1 MNEQTAFR
9 LRQRRP
15 LEALDSGLL
24 LYRRFF
30 LRLYSGF
37 LPVYVPV
44 FIALALIPEHL
55 IWISFLALWWFK
67 PIWDRLV
74 LRMLGT
80 VFFNPVVSRRSVG
93 MISRK
98 AMLRGLVSDLSWR
111 RFSLWRHYILPV
123 RFLEGIRG
131 TRLRHRVG
139 LIGKEE
145 KGTAMALGFFM
156 FLAELFLVYGM
167 AIFLIHVQNFIPY
180 FMRVQL
186 DWSVPGVYRGMF
198 IAYGLMMGLLEPAT
212 VCMGFALYINRR
224 VELEG
229 WDLDIAFRRR
239 SRRISSRTLV
249 FFLISLMVFIPDAAE
264 AQDARVPKVEQTPLK
279 ELEFVLADDDFG
291 GTKQRTALRWR
302 ESSSFNNDDSRSLND
317 FGQFNFSKT
326 LAAVLR
332 IAVIAAAAAL
342 SAGILWKNRNRF
354 RWFRSL
360 KKDRVEHKYPTDP
373 IGTIPITN
381 TLDLASELYGSGA
394 QRKAWATLYGYLTD
408 QICLH
413 DEMAPGSDATEGDFL
428 KVLRLD
434 TGKNSWKSLH
444 AVELEW
450 IVNRWRQAAY
460 AHREPG
466 KGDFR
471 RASNYLYALSGE
483 SA

>member
-44 FIALALIPEHL
+44 FIALALIPERL
-55 IWISFLALWWFK
+55 IWISFLALWWLK

-74 LRMLGT
+74 IWMLGT
-80 VFFNPVVSRRSVG
+80 VFFNPVVSRRRTG
-93 MISRK
+93 MISRR

-156 FLAELFLVYGM
+156 FLAELFLVYGV
-167 AIFLIHVQNFIPY
+167 AIFLINVQNFIPY

-186 DWSVPGVYRGMF
+186 DWSVPGVYRAMF
-198 IAYGLMMGLLEPAT
+198 ITYGLMMGLLEPAT

-239 SRRISSRTLV
+239 SRRMSNRTLA
-249 FFLISLMVFIPDAAE
+249 FFLISLMVFIPDTSE
-264 AQDARVPKVEQTPLK
+264 AQDARVPEVEQTPLE
-279 ELEFVLADDDFG
+279 ELEYVLADDDFG

-302 ESSSFNNDDSRSLND
+302 ENSSFNNDGSGSLND
-317 FGQFNFSKT
+317 FGQFGFSKT
-326 LAAVLR
+326 LATVLR
-332 IAVIAAAAAL
+332 IAVIAAAAGVL
-342 SAGILWKNRNRF
+342 AGILWKNRNRF
-354 RWFRSL
+354 RWFGSL
-360 KKDRVEHKYPTDP
+360 KKDRVEHENRTDP
-373 IGTIPITN
+373 IGNVSITN
-381 TLDLASELYGSGA
+381 PIDTASELYRDGA
-394 QRKAWATLYGYLTD
+394 QRKAWATLYRYLTD
-408 QICLH
+408 QICLQN
-413 DEMAPGSDATEGDFL
+413 DTAPGSDATEGDFL
-428 KVLRLD
+428 KVLHLD
-434 TGKNSWKSLH
+434 TRKNGWKSHH

-466 KGDFR
+466 EGDFR